1 MQSNMA
7 VAGMDALSESCENIL
22 TRRANQRHYCII
34 AQFAKR
40 PWPCPTTGSSARLQA
55 KKSLPQLKLHR
66 LATAKGRLSRCR
78 AARAC
83 HARARGDID
92 VNPVPDLNTATA
104 LQYDPEKHALG
115 LDPRVGTGFPSGQ
128 TRSVCP
134 EIMLKQKDRVG
145 WRFDEKSSRSRQ
157 PQPAAALVP
166 APSARALISAIV
178 RLSTAWRGSG
188 VTAARAS
195 ATAAARSCNA
205 STPSKVGLAR
215 PSMIA
220 CQSARP
226 CR

>member
-1 MQSNMA
+1 MV

-22 TRRANQRHYCII
+22 TRRANQRHYSII

-55 KKSLPQLKLHR
+55 KNPYPQLKLHR

-78 AARAC
+78 AACAC

-104 LQYDPEKHALG
+104 LEHDPEKHALE

-134 EIMLKQKDRVG
+134 EIMLKQKDRAG
-145 WRFDEKSSRSRQ
+145 
-157 PQPAAALVP
+157 
-166 APSARALISAIV
+166 
-178 RLSTAWRGSG
+178 
-188 VTAARAS
+188 
-195 ATAAARSCNA
+195 
-205 STPSKVGLAR
+205 
-215 PSMIA
+215 
-220 CQSARP
+220 
-226 CR
+226 